1 MKTFRSTLLAASL
14 AFVAPSAWAACDAPD
29 GKIAYTVKW
38 GDDRIGTDTVEFRRE
53 GDRLMIRTQMAVK
66 ASMMFVTVLRMTHES
81 EEIWV
86 EGRFR
91 SFRGHTVDNGD
102 VFDVAIEP
110 APDGYKV
117 TRNGESRV
125 VPANFLPGSPW
136 CTDMLAPL
144 GSRTLVDLLKGKV
157 GTVDV
162 VRRPDE
168 PLIIGGETVTAQHYD
183 MVGELQRE
191 SWFDAQGRFLRARV
205 PAKLGPKVTIG
216 LE

>member
-1 MKTFRSTLLAASL
+1 MIRSALLAAL
-14 AFVAPSAWAACDAPD
+14 VGLTPLSAWAACDAPD
-29 GKIAYTVKW
+29 GKIAYAVRW
-38 GDDRIGTDTVEFRRE
+38 GDDRIGTDEVEFLHD
-53 GDRLMIRTQMAVK
+53 GDRLLVRTRMEVK
-66 ASMMFVTVLRMTHES
+66 ASMLFVTVLRMKHES
-81 EEIWV
+81 EEVWV
-86 EGRFR
+86 DGRFR

-110 APDGYKV
+110 VSDGFKV
-117 TRNGESRV
+117 TRNGESRT
-125 VPANFLPGSPW
+125 VPAGFLPGSPW
-136 CTDMLAPL
+136 CTEVLLPL

-168 PLIIGGETVTAQHYD
+168 ALTIDGKTVTAQHYD

>member
-1 MKTFRSTLLAASL
+1 MRTRAFLAALLAL
-14 AFVAPSAWAACDAPD
+14 APLPAWAACDAPD
-29 GKIAYTVKW
+29 GKIAYAVKW
-38 GDDRIGTDTVEFRRE
+38 GGDRIGTDTVEFRHE
-53 GDRLMIRTQMAVK
+53 DDRLVIRTQMAVK
-66 ASMMFVTVLRMTHES
+66 ASVMFVTVLRMTHES

-86 EGRFR
+86 DGRFR

-110 APDGYKV
+110 APDGFKV

-125 VPANFLPGSPW
+125 VPAGFLPGSPW
-136 CTDMLAPL
+136 CTDVLSPL

-157 GTVDV
+157 GAVDV
-162 VRRPDE
+162 VRRPDDT
-168 PLIIGGETVTAQHYD
+168 LTIGGETVTAQHYD

-191 SWFDAQGRFLRARV
+191 SWFDPRGRFLRARV
-205 PAKLGPKVTIG
+205 PAKLGPSVTIG

>member
-1 MKTFRSTLLAASL
+1 MLRSALLAALTIL
-14 AFVAPSAWAACDAPD
+14 APPPAWAACDAPD
-29 GKIAYTVKW
+29 GKITYTVRW
-38 GDDRIGTDTVEFRRE
+38 GDDRIGTDEVEFRHDGE
-53 GDRLMIRTQMAVK
+53 RLLVRTRMEVK
-66 ASMMFVTVLRMTHES
+66 ASMLFVTVLRMKHES
-81 EEIWV
+81 EEVWV
-86 EGRFR
+86 DGRFR

-110 APDGYKV
+110 APDGFKV
-117 TRNGESRV
+117 TRNGESRI
-125 VPANFLPGSPW
+125 VPAGFLPGSPW
-136 CTDMLAPL
+136 CTDVLSPL

-168 PLIIGGETVTAQHYD
+168 PLIIDGKTVTAQHYD
-183 MVGELQRE
+183 MIGELQRE

>member
-1 MKTFRSTLLAASL
+1 MLRSALLAALTIL
-14 AFVAPSAWAACDAPD
+14 APLPAWAACDAPD
-29 GKIAYTVKW
+29 SKIAYAVRW
-38 GDDRIGTDTVEFRRE
+38 GDDRIGTDEVEFRHDGE
-53 GDRLMIRTQMAVK
+53 RLLVRTRMEVK
-66 ASMMFVTVLRMTHES
+66 ASMLFVTVLRMKHES
-81 EEIWV
+81 EEVWV
-86 EGRFR
+86 DGRFR
-91 SFRGHTVDNGD
+91 SFRGRTVDNGD

-110 APDGYKV
+110 APDGFKV
-117 TRNGESRV
+117 TRNGESRI
-125 VPANFLPGSPW
+125 VPAGFLPGSPW
-136 CTDMLAPL
+136 CTDVLSPM

-157 GTVDV
+157 GTVDL